1 MPVVRIE
8 LNGWYPVNQE
18 RRRFEFLEYLGQV
31 KDICVVEN
39 ENIASLCIVVNG
51 RVLGLVDPYDG
62 WETGSPGDEGAIVQR
77 IRELNP
83 ALIFKYQLRRG
94 IHYPTGTISAGYP
107 CARQVLCPTNLLT
120 RPRRIDIMARMRVN
134 NDYHWGADEEW
145 MLDRSHIVEEA
156 KVLAREGYD
165 CKTELVP
172 QEQYVTELWDA
183 QVGFDWR
190 GVGYLTRR
198 IIEYI
203 RAGVV
208 PIMQPFGQEWPVRE
222 DVVLEDGIHGVFCSD
237 PREFA
242 VEARLLLADRVK
254 IKKIRNNLVELWR
267 EKLSPVAQG
276 YWIWEKLKAALVSQP
291 PLPG

>member
-51 RVLGLVDPYDG
+51 RVLGLVDPYDR

-156 KVLAREGYD
+156 KLLAREGYD

-222 DVVLEDGIHGVFCSD
+222 DVVLEDGIHGVFCSN

-276 YWIWEKLKAALVSQP
+276 YWIWEKLKATLASQP